1 MRTGGILLLTLIFLS
16 ACLEPPNNKE
26 KYKGRIFLPG
36 DKFLFKGE
44 LVIEPGEV
52 KGIGLN
58 VPGEVGY
65 MFNATGRVGS
75 VVIDNEPFGRYYSWS
90 GKRNSKG
97 VRLGMSF
104 PVTLWYI
111 IDNRGSEERVKMNLS
126 IFSPLTEE
134 YLPPVAEV
142 LTLVDEKVVLEPGK
156 NRTVC
161 FDTALKGKDYLEL
174 SLKPV
179 KGGYPYWIMC
189 SLFEE
194 GWCVVEGIIV
204 KELGNLTI
212 PENAVLIYGVTK
224 VNTTERCLH
233 FVSRKNETSE
243 IYMRVTKHIREGR
256 SGAHQ

>member
-65 MFNATGRVGS
+65 MFNATGRVRS
-75 VVIDNEPFGRYYSWS
+75 AKIDNNPLGKFYGFS
-90 GKRNSKG
+90 GKRDRGGGRQRG
-97 VRLGMSF
+97 VLSL
-104 PVTLWYI
+104 TLWYLF
-111 IDNRGSEERVKMNLS
+111 DNRDSEEQVKMNLS